1 MQSHLHRFIVP
12 AAGALAL
19 AAAGNALAQHAGDIG
34 LATEA
39 GAITTHAIDAGGIG
53 AAERVFLAT
62 FGDTGSPN
70 FTSNPGFDCVAGTFA
85 VGTRV
90 GFRFAGPLQV
100 WDGATFVDTA
110 PQGPLA
116 GERVRVSFL
125 TANATSGDVA
135 APGFDLAV
143 QSNGGWHRH
152 LSYTLLAAAGAAS
165 PDAGVYLL
173 PLQMYSTDPAVAA
186 SQTLLLVMDAG
197 ADPQSVA
204 DAAAA
209 ANALLSPCPA
219 DLDGNGVVDGA
230 DLGMLLGNWG
240 GAGTGDIDGNGIV
253 NGADLGALHGAFGP
267 CGA

>member
-1 MQSHLHRFIVP
+1 MHSQRTRILLPV
-12 AAGALAL
+12 AGALAL

-34 LATEA
+34 LAIEA
-39 GAITTHAIDAGGIG
+39 GAITTHLIDGSGVG
-53 AAERVFLAT
+53 AAERVFNAT

-70 FTSNPGFDCVAGTFA
+70 FTSNPGFDCVVGTFA

-90 GFRFAGPLQV
+90 GFRFAGPLQA
-100 WDGATFVDTA
+100 WDGAAFVDTS

-125 TANATSGDVA
+125 TANATSGDA
-135 APGFDLAV
+135 PAPGFDLAV

-152 LSYTLLAAAGAAS
+152 LSYTLLPATGEAS
-165 PDAGVYLL
+165 PDSGVYLL
-173 PLQMYSTDPAVAA
+173 PLQMYSTDPAVAD

-197 ADPQSVA
+197 ADPESVA
-204 DAAAA
+204 AATAA

-219 DLDGNGVVDGA
+219 DLDGNGAVDGA

-240 GAGTGDIDGNGIV
+240 GAGTGDLDGNGIV
-253 NGADLGALHGAFGP
+253 NGADLGALLGAFGP